1 MNFSG
6 ERCPIPSCVL
16 YEIRPW
22 HTRFFSSTHSL
33 PPLSLSLSFSLP
45 SFPRPRRFFVRSV
58 SVTRDSRLLG
68 WLWPKLILMGIFMAC
83 RVNGGRE
90 RASTVT
96 ERVTDKRKSENAMIY
111 ERPISRPLSLAASP
125 RYRRP
130 LNAE

>member
-22 HTRFFSSTHSL
+22 HTRFFSSR
-33 PPLSLSLSFSLP
+33 SLSFSLS
-45 SFPRPRRFFVRSV
+45 SFPRPQRFFVRSV

-68 WLWPKLILMGIFMAC
+68 WLWPKLILMGIFMAW

-96 ERVTDKRKSENAMIY
+96 ERVADKRKSENAMIY
-111 ERPISRPLSLAASP
+111 EPPISRSLLALSL
-125 RYRRP
+125 RP
-130 LNAE
+130 GIGHP